1 MRAGCVAAEDGW
13 MSRYMFVVHSNAAE
27 GREQE
32 YNDYMAGHVDDILA
46 LPGVIWGRR
55 GTVAKAQ
62 ARQSPD
68 APTNITV
75 FEVEQ
80 DDLQAFTDSMHAGV
94 VAAGDGWMSRYRFVV
109 HSNAAEGREQE
120 YNDYMAGHVDDILA
134 LPGVIWGR
142 RGTVA
147 KAQARPAPDA
157 HQYITVFEVETDD
170 LQAFIDEM
178 NARVMSGRIAR
189 STSVAGAVPVFW
201 EVVQMDAASAARS
214 GV

>member
-1 MRAGCVAAEDGW
+1 
-13 MSRYMFVVHSNAAE
+13 MSRYM
-27 GREQE
+27 
-32 YNDYMAGHVDDILA
+32 
-46 LPGVIWGRR
+46 
-55 GTVAKAQ
+55 
-62 ARQSPD
+62 
-68 APTNITV
+68 
-75 FEVEQ
+75 
-80 DDLQAFTDSMHAGV
+80 
-94 VAAGDGWMSRYRFVV
+94 FVV

>member
-13 MSRYMFVVHSNAAE
+13 MSRYM
-27 GREQE
+27 
-32 YNDYMAGHVDDILA
+32 
-46 LPGVIWGRR
+46 
-55 GTVAKAQ
+55 
-62 ARQSPD
+62 
-68 APTNITV
+68 
-75 FEVEQ
+75 
-80 DDLQAFTDSMHAGV
+80 
-94 VAAGDGWMSRYRFVV
+94 FVV

-170 LQAFIDEM
+170 QIGRASCRE
-178 NARVMSGRIAR
+178 RVCKYLSI
-189 STSVAGAVPVFW
+189 SVAAVYLKKNIK
-201 EVVQMDAASAARS
+201 STLLH
-214 GV
+214 